1 MDQTLNSSQTPAS
14 TPNPPGADALG
25 RAHLVLGAL
34 ILVVC
39 ACGIVGNSMVV
50 WLLSF
55 CVQRAPFCVY
65 VLHLAV
71 ADLLF
76 LLCATFT
83 VSLEVAS
90 LATRWWKA
98 YEVMQRVEYF
108 AYTCSLSLLTAI
120 STQRC
125 LSVLFPI
132 WYRCHRPRHL
142 STTVCTLLWGLS
154 LLMNTVS
161 SFFCIKSGHPDEKQC
176 LMVDSTSRCL
186 ILGIFIPVMT
196 LSSVTLFVRVQRSP
210 PQRRRRPMRLYVV
223 ILVSVLVFLLC
234 AVPFAFNPIL
244 LSWGHLKGQVVLLYR
259 HISLLSTSVS
269 SSANPVI
276 YFAVGRRRSRRGLR
290 EPLGAVLRTALQEEP
305 ELEERETPSTGT
317 NELGV

>member
-1 MDQTLNSSQTPAS
+1 
-14 TPNPPGADALG
+14 
-25 RAHLVLGAL
+25 
-34 ILVVC
+34 
-39 ACGIVGNSMVV
+39 
-50 WLLSF
+50 
-55 CVQRAPFCVY
+55 
-65 VLHLAV
+65 
-71 ADLLF
+71 
-76 LLCATFT
+76 
-83 VSLEVAS
+83 
-90 LATRWWKA
+90 
-98 YEVMQRVEYF
+98 
-108 AYTCSLSLLTAI
+108 
-120 STQRC
+120 
-125 LSVLFPI
+125 
-132 WYRCHRPRHL
+132 
-142 STTVCTLLWGLS
+142 
-154 LLMNTVS
+154 
-161 SFFCIKSGHPDEKQC
+161 
-176 LMVDSTSRCL
+176 
-186 ILGIFIPVMT
+186 MT

-276 YFAVGRRRSRRGLR
+276 YFVVGRRRSRRGLR